1 MTIAELIERVRRYEP
16 AADAQR
22 LTRVYELAVA
32 AHQGQ
37 RRASGES
44 YVEHPLA
51 VAGILADLEVDHQTI
66 AAALLH
72 DVVEDTSVTSE
83 QVTAQFGDEVAR
95 LVDGVTKLTRIP
107 YQSKEDAQVENLRKM
122 FLAMAKDIRVIIIKL
137 ADRLHNMRTLAS
149 LPPPKQQAIARETLD
164 IYAPIAHRLGIWK
177 IKWEIEDECLRYL
190 DPSSYH
196 DIVER
201 VAKTRRERE
210 ADVEKAIARLRDE
223 FKELKINAEIQ
234 GRPKH
239 FYSIYS
245 KISKGRDFSTIYDL
259 TAIRIIVDTVKDCY
273 AALGAVHAMWTPLP
287 GRFKDYIAMP
297 KPNMYQSLHT
307 TVVGPSGDPLEIQIR
322 TWEMHRTSEYG
333 IAAHWRYKEGGK
345 ADQYENK
352 LSWLRAL
359 LEWQKDMRDS
369 RVFMENLKLDLF
381 DSQVFVFSP
390 RGDVYSV
397 PAGGTP
403 LDFAYQVHTDVGNHC
418 VGAKINGR
426 IVPLDYAMQNGDI
439 CEILVNKSSGRP
451 SLDWLSIVKT
461 SSAKHKIKQWFRKE
475 RREENVLAGQEALE
489 QELAR
494 AGVRTDV
501 ARGAL
506 LERIASRLNY
516 ATPTDLYAAIGFGD
530 ASAQAVANRV
540 RDEVKHDNVVDLTK
554 IGRKPA
560 LRKSPRRTSGVRIAG
575 VDDVLVRLSKCCS
588 PVPGRSDHRVRHDRP
603 RRERPSR
610 RLPQRGLH
618 ERDPRADSPGAV
630 GRRRRPYALRRHR
643 SRGRRP
649 FAAAPRHHGG
659 LCRAQDAG
667 QLGERAGAQRRRSG
681 RELDGA
687 DSRPRSSAQAA
698 HQDRNAQERPPR
710 LSRYEARAHGALGG
724 VSNAHFVVPAIA
736 AFAAGAMN
744 SVAGGGSFLSFPA
757 LLFAG
762 VPADFGQRNE
772 QCGDVG
778 RHHRERARLPRRSHR
793 ASGAFAAGGLRE
805 RRRFAD
811 RRVRCFSS
819 RRRHSSNA

>member
-1 MTIAELIERVRRYEP
+1 MTIAELIERVRSYDP
-16 AADAQR
+16 SADAEWLR
-22 LTRVYELAVA
+22 RVYELAVA

-51 VAGILADLEVDHQTI
+51 VAGILAELEMDHQTI

-72 DVVEDTSVTSE
+72 DVVEDTSITSE
-83 QVTAQFGDEVAR
+83 QVTEQFGEEVSR
-95 LVDGVTKLTRIP
+95 LVEGVTKLTRIP

-149 LPPPKQQAIARETLD
+149 LPAQKQQAIARETVD

-190 DPSSYH
+190 DPASYH
-196 DIVER
+196 DIVDR

-210 ADVEKAIARLRDE
+210 ADVEKAIGRLRDE

-245 KISKGRDFSTIYDL
+245 KISTGRDFSTIYDL

-345 ADQYENK
+345 ADQFENK

-390 RGDVYSV
+390 RGDVYSI

-418 VGAKINGR
+418 VGAKTNGR

-451 SLDWLSIVKT
+451 SLDWLSLVKT

-494 AGVRTDV
+494 AGLRTDV

-530 ASAQAVANRV
+530 ASAQAVVNRL
-540 RDEVKHDNVVDLTK
+540 RDEIKHDNVVDLTK
-554 IGRKPA
+554 IGRKPSP
-560 LRKSPRRTSGVRIAG
+560 RKSTRRSSGVRIAG

-588 PVPGRSDHRVRHDRP
+588 PVPGDPIIGYVTIGRGVSVHRADCPNVAYMNATPERILQAQWVGDAGLTHGVDIEVEADDRTQLLGDIMAVFAALKTQVSSVNARVRRDGVAVASLTVQIRDLDHLHKLLTKLEALKNVR
-603 RRERPSR
+603 RVYRVTKRERT
-610 RLPQRGLH
+610 
-618 ERDPRADSPGAV
+618 
-630 GRRRRPYALRRHR
+630 AL
-643 SRGRRP
+643 
-649 FAAAPRHHGG
+649 
-659 LCRAQDAG
+659 
-667 QLGERAGAQRRRSG
+667 
-681 RELDGA
+681 
-687 DSRPRSSAQAA
+687 
-698 HQDRNAQERPPR
+698 
-710 LSRYEARAHGALGG
+710 
-724 VSNAHFVVPAIA
+724 
-736 AFAAGAMN
+736 
-744 SVAGGGSFLSFPA
+744 
-757 LLFAG
+757 
-762 VPADFGQRNE
+762 
-772 QCGDVG
+772 
-778 RHHRERARLPRRSHR
+778 
-793 ASGAFAAGGLRE
+793 
-805 RRRFAD
+805 
-811 RRVRCFSS
+811 
-819 RRRHSSNA
+819 

>member
-1 MTIAELIERVRRYEP
+1 MTIDQLIERVRLYDP
-16 AADAQR
+16 SADAEWLR
-22 LTRVYELAVA
+22 RAYELADA

-44 YVEHPLA
+44 YIEHPLS
-51 VAGILADLEVDHQTI
+51 VAGILAELEMDHQTI

-72 DVVEDTSVTSE
+72 DVVEDTSITSE
-83 QVTAQFGDEVAR
+83 QVTKQFGDEIAR

-137 ADRLHNMRTLAS
+137 ADRLHNMRTLSS
-149 LPPPKQQAIARETLD
+149 LPVAKQQAIARETLD

-190 DPSSYH
+190 DPDSFH
-196 DIVER
+196 DIVDR

-210 ADVEKAIARLRDE
+210 ADVENAIARLRGE
-223 FKELKINAEIQ
+223 FKEMKINAEIQ

-245 KISKGRDFSTIYDL
+245 KIKTGRDFSTIYDL
-259 TAIRIIVDTVKDCY
+259 TAIRIIVDSVKDCY

-307 TVVGPSGDPLEIQIR
+307 TVVGPSGEPLEIQIR
-322 TWEMHRTSEYG
+322 TWEMHRTGEYG

-345 ADQYENK
+345 ADQFENK

-426 IVPLDYAMQNGDI
+426 IVPLDYQMQNGDI

-475 RREENVLAGQEALE
+475 RREENVLVGQEALE

-494 AGVRTDV
+494 AGLRIDV
-501 ARGAL
+501 ARGEL
-506 LERIASRLNY
+506 IERIASRLNY
-516 ATPTDLYAAIGFGD
+516 AGPTDLFAAIGFGD

-540 RDEVKHDNVVDLTK
+540 REEIKHDNVVDLTK
-554 IGRKPA
+554 VGRKPA
-560 LRKSPRRTSGVRIAG
+560 LRKSARKSSGVRIAG

-588 PVPGRSDHRVRHDRP
+588 PVPGDPIIGYVTIGRGVSVHRADCPNVAYMSATPERILQAQWLGDAGLTHGVDIEVEADDRAQLLQDIMAVFAELKTQVNSVNARVRK
-603 RRERPSR
+603 
-610 RLPQRGLH
+610 
-618 ERDPRADSPGAV
+618 
-630 GRRRRPYALRRHR
+630 
-643 SRGRRP
+643 
-649 FAAAPRHHGG
+649 
-659 LCRAQDAG
+659 
-667 QLGERAGAQRRRSG
+667 
-681 RELDGA
+681 DGA
-687 DSRPRSSAQAA
+687 A
-698 HQDRNAQERPPR
+698 
-710 LSRYEARAHGALGG
+710 
-724 VSNAHFVVPAIA
+724 
-736 AFAAGAMN
+736 
-744 SVAGGGSFLSFPA
+744 VASLTVQIRDLDHLHK
-757 LLFAG
+757 LLTKLETLKN
-762 VPADFGQRNE
+762 VRR
-772 QCGDVG
+772 VY
-778 RHHRERARLPRRSHR
+778 RVTKRERATP
-793 ASGAFAAGGLRE
+793 
-805 RRRFAD
+805 
-811 RRVRCFSS
+811 
-819 RRRHSSNA
+819 

>member
-1 MTIAELIERVRRYEP
+1 MTIVELIERVRSYDP
-16 AADAQR
+16 SADAAW
-22 LTRVYELAVA
+22 LMRVYELADA

-37 RRASGES
+37 RRASGEG
-44 YVEHPLA
+44 YIEHPLA

-72 DVVEDTSVTSE
+72 DVVEDTSITSE
-83 QVTAQFGDEVAR
+83 QVTEQFGAEVAR
-95 LVDGVTKLTRIP
+95 LVEGVTKLTRIP

-122 FLAMAKDIRVIIIKL
+122 FLAMARDIRVIIIKL
-137 ADRLHNMRTLAS
+137 ADRLHNMRTLGS
-149 LPPPKQQAIARETLD
+149 LPPAKQQAIARETLD

-190 DPSSYH
+190 DRSSYAE
-196 DIVER
+196 IVER

-223 FKELKINAEIQ
+223 FKDLKINAEIQ

-345 ADQYENK
+345 ADQFENK

-390 RGDVYSV
+390 RGDVYSI

-418 VGAKINGR
+418 VGAKVNGR

-451 SLDWLSIVKT
+451 SLDWLSLVKT

-475 RREENVLAGQEALE
+475 RREENVLVGQEALE
-489 QELAR
+489 QELVR
-494 AGVRTDV
+494 AGLRTDV

-506 LERIASRLNY
+506 LERIAARLNY

-540 RDEVKHDNVVDLTK
+540 REEFKHDNVVDLTK

-560 LRKSPRRTSGVRIAG
+560 ARKSPRRSSGVRIAG

-588 PVPGRSDHRVRHDRP
+588 PVPGDPIIGYVTIGRGVSIHRADCPNVAYMNATPERILQAQWIDDAGLTHGVDVEVEADDRSQLLQDIMAVFAALKTQVSSVNARVRKDGVAVASLTVQIRDLDHLHKLLRKLETLKNV
-603 RRERPSR
+603 RRVYRVTKRERT
-610 RLPQRGLH
+610 
-618 ERDPRADSPGAV
+618 
-630 GRRRRPYALRRHR
+630 AL
-643 SRGRRP
+643 
-649 FAAAPRHHGG
+649 
-659 LCRAQDAG
+659 
-667 QLGERAGAQRRRSG
+667 
-681 RELDGA
+681 
-687 DSRPRSSAQAA
+687 
-698 HQDRNAQERPPR
+698 
-710 LSRYEARAHGALGG
+710 
-724 VSNAHFVVPAIA
+724 
-736 AFAAGAMN
+736 
-744 SVAGGGSFLSFPA
+744 
-757 LLFAG
+757 
-762 VPADFGQRNE
+762 
-772 QCGDVG
+772 
-778 RHHRERARLPRRSHR
+778 
-793 ASGAFAAGGLRE
+793 
-805 RRRFAD
+805 
-811 RRVRCFSS
+811 
-819 RRRHSSNA
+819 